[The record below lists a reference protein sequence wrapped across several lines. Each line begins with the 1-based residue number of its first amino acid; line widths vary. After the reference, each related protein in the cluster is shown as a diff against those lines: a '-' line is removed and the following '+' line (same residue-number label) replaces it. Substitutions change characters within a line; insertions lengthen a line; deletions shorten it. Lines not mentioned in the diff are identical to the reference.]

1 MNYPSDEQI
10 AEMMRQLTQAQIDN
24 FLGQHIG
31 TWRWWVLFI
40 LLIAHWFIWYK
51 LVDKKR
57 IVELV
62 LFGVII
68 MVFTITL
75 DEIGFVL
82 SLWRYPVG
90 VIPILPRLTSIDYTM
105 LPIIFML
112 VYQYFPAWKNFFWAL
127 VVLSTVFSFV
137 AEPIVVH
144 LGFYVLIKWLYWYS
158 FPIYIV
164 MGLLARWIV
173 RILIDIERKSCKM

>member
-1 MNYPSDEQI
+1 MVNYLSNEQI
-10 AEMMRQLTQAQIDN
+10 AEMMRQLTRARIEN
-24 FLGQHIG
+24 FLGQYIG
-31 TWRWWVLFI
+31 TWRWWVLII
-40 LLIAHWFIWYK
+40 LLIVPWFIWYK

-57 IVELV
+57 ILEVT

-68 MVFTITL
+68 MIFTITL

-82 SLWRYPVG
+82 SLWSYPVE

-112 VYQYFPAWKNFFWAL
+112 VYQYFSTWKSFLRAL

-137 AEPIVVH
+137 AEPIVVYF
-144 LGFYVLIKWLYWYS
+144 GFYILIKWLYWYS

-164 MGLLARWIV
+164 MGVLSRWIV
-173 RILIDIERKSCKM
+173 KTLIDIERKS